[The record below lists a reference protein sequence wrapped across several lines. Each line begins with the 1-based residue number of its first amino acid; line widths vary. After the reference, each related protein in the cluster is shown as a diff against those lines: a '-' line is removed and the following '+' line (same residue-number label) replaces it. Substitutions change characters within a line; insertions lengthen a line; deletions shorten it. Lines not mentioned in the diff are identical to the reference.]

1 MHDTVSASVS
11 LSQRITNHLKRTIIT
26 SKRRGTWFSLEKR
39 EKSLVY
45 LAMRLNVRY
54 KSLDLLR
61 AIASVMKKL
70 QEHGESA
77 YAWIQRGTKLAW
89 VFSEFAVSCGNETA
103 RQWRNDR
110 SYALYLGRVLSSAK
124 GGMFTS

>member
-70 QEHGESA
+70 QEHGESV